1 LVTGNTAEKTTAL
14 TRQAA
19 ALFRRRGFH
28 GTSMGD
34 LGAAMNLNKGSL
46 YHYFPSKGDI
56 LFAIY
61 REVLVTLDANI
72 ARVDATLRAD
82 EKLVAYIRA
91 ITQTRAAVPDFVAV
105 YFQEH
110 PWLEESLSAEQCATV
125 RGKESEWMATVR
137 GVFEE
142 GIRDGI
148 FRRINAEMMAIQL
161 VSTFSSLYQWHLGE
175 DEMSANLVVD
185 TILSYLFEG
194 ILRSPEAF
202 TRFEG

>member
-1 LVTGNTAEKTTAL
+1 VVVTGNTVDKTTTL

-34 LGAAMNLNKGSL
+34 LGAAMNLNKGTL
-46 YHYFPSKGDI
+46 YHYFASKGDI

-72 ARVDATLRAD
+72 AQVDATLRAD

-91 ITQTRAAVPDFVAV
+91 IMRTRATVPDFVAV

-110 PWLEESLSAEQCATV
+110 PWLDGSLSVEQCELVRSKEAEWMVTV
-125 RGKESEWMATVR
+125 RGI
-137 GVFEE
+137 FEE
-142 GIRDGI
+142 GIRAGI
-148 FRRINAEMMAIQL
+148 FRRINAEIMAIQL
-161 VSTFSSLYQWHLGE
+161 VSTFSSLYQWHIGE
-175 DEMSANLVVD
+175 DETSANLLVD
-185 TILSYLFEG
+185 TVLSYLFEG
-194 ILRSPEAF
+194 ILRPP
-202 TRFEG
+202 G

>member
-1 LVTGNTAEKTTAL
+1 MVTGNTVDKTTTL

-34 LGAAMNLNKGSL
+34 LGAAMNLNKGTL
-46 YHYFPSKGDI
+46 YHYFASKGDI

-72 ARVDATLRAD
+72 AQVDATLRAD

-91 ITQTRAAVPDFVAV
+91 IMRTRATVPDFVAV

-110 PWLEESLSAEQCATV
+110 PWLDGSLSVEQCELVRSKEAEWMVTV
-125 RGKESEWMATVR
+125 RGI
-137 GVFEE
+137 FEE
-142 GIRDGI
+142 GIRAGI
-148 FRRINAEMMAIQL
+148 FRRINAEIMAIQL
-161 VSTFSSLYQWHLGE
+161 VSTFSSLYQWHIGE
-175 DEMSANLVVD
+175 DETSANLLVD
-185 TILSYLFEG
+185 TVLSYLFEG
-194 ILRSPEAF
+194 ILRPP
-202 TRFEG
+202 G

>member
-1 LVTGNTAEKTTAL
+1 MVVTGNTVDKTTTL

-34 LGAAMNLNKGSL
+34 LGAAMNLNKGTL
-46 YHYFPSKGDI
+46 YHYFASKGDI

-72 ARVDATLRAD
+72 AQVDATLRAD

-91 ITQTRAAVPDFVAV
+91 IMRTRATVPDFVAV

-110 PWLEESLSAEQCATV
+110 PWLDGSLSVEQCELVRSKEAEWMVTV
-125 RGKESEWMATVR
+125 RGI
-137 GVFEE
+137 FEE
-142 GIRDGI
+142 GIRAGI
-148 FRRINAEMMAIQL
+148 FRRINAEIMAIQL
-161 VSTFSSLYQWHLGE
+161 VSTFSSLYQWHIGE
-175 DEMSANLVVD
+175 DETSANLLVD
-185 TILSYLFEG
+185 TVLSYLFEG
-194 ILRSPEAF
+194 ILRPP
-202 TRFEG
+202 G